1 MKLRSCV
8 ILLCVTALVADEE
21 WLEINTP
28 QGPVRGR
35 KYPGK
40 ELFAFYNIPYATA
53 PTGVHKFKAPLPP
66 PQWKEP
72 YDAVEMAFVCPQ
84 NSQVLKEFLPNKVLM
99 NENCLTAN
107 VFVPKT
113 DKEKLS
119 VVVYIHGGGFMIGY
133 GNRNKA
139 TQLMIKRDFIMVT
152 FNYRLGVH
160 GFLCLGTEDVPG
172 NAGMK
177 DQVAAL
183 QWVKNNIAS
192 FGGNPKDVTLAGSSS
207 GAASVELLML
217 SNLTDGLFHR
227 VIPESGGSLAAYAVQ
242 RDPLEI
248 ARYHARKL
256 NFTNYHSLYDLEEFY
271 KTKPLKLLNSIT
283 HFDRTD
289 STFLFSPCV
298 ETEISAGH
306 VAFLSESPLKILEK
320 GKYKKLPM
328 LYGFTRMEGM
338 LRIDYFNIWKHKMY
352 ERFSDF
358 LPADLKFYSEEEK
371 REVARAIKNFY
382 FRSRPVGDDNVL
394 GYVDFFTDVMVAYP
408 ILRAVQLHAKAGHK
422 HIYLYE
428 YAYPSEDFVPHTNL
442 RSTDHCAQS
451 KAWLDNYNGKSEV
464 YENRN
469 YQYIRK
475 LVREIWHNFMKTGK
489 PVRPGSLMPAWPPA
503 GPDRSPHMLI
513 GPNMELLGPLL
524 EKMTKFWDQIYKLN
538 YRDSSPSP
546 PLKFRSAS
554 GYIQNKRF

>member
-1 MKLRSCV
+1 MKIRSCV
-8 ILLCVTALVADEE
+8 VLLCVTALLAEEE

-66 PQWKEP
+66 PNWTEP
-72 YDAVEMAFVCPQ
+72 YDAVEMNFVCPQ
-84 NSQVLKEFLPNKVLM
+84 NEQILKEFMPEKVLM
-99 NENCLTAN
+99 NENCLVAN
-107 VFVPKT
+107 VFVPRT
-113 DKEKLS
+113 AEENLS
-119 VVVYIHGGGFMIGY
+119 VIVYIHGGAFLIGY

-160 GFLCLGTEDVPG
+160 GFLCLGTEDIPG

-183 QWVKNNIAS
+183 RWVKKNIAS

-207 GAASVELLML
+207 GAASIELLML
-217 SNLTDGLFHR
+217 SKMAEGLFHR
-227 VIPESGGSLAAYAVQ
+227 IIPESGGSLAAYVVQ

-248 ARYHARKL
+248 ARYHAKKL
-256 NFTNYHSLYDLEEFY
+256 NFHNTHSLFDLEEFY
-271 KTKPLKLLNSIT
+271 KKKSLQFLTSIS
-283 HFDRTD
+283 HFNRTD

-298 ETEISAGH
+298 ETEIGRGH
-306 VAFLSESPLKILEK
+306 EPFLSESPIKILEA

-338 LRIDYFNIWKHKMY
+338 LRIGYFDIWKHKMY
-352 ERFSDF
+352 QKFSDF
-358 LPADLKFYSEEEK
+358 LPADLKFYSEEE
-371 REVARAIKNFY
+371 RMEIARAIKNFY
-382 FRSRPVGDDNVL
+382 FRNRPVGDDNVL
-394 GYVDFFTDVMVAYP
+394 GYIDFFTDLMVAYP
-408 ILRAVQLHAKAGHK
+408 ILRAVQLHVKAGHK
-422 HIYLYE
+422 QIYLYE
-428 YAYPSEDFVPHTNL
+428 YSYPSEDKVPHTNL

-451 KAWLDNYNGKSEV
+451 RAWLDNYDGKTEI
-464 YENRN
+464 YEDRN

-489 PVRPGSLMPAWPPA
+489 PVPPGSPMPPWPPV
-503 GPDRSPHMLI
+503 GPDRSPHMVI
-513 GPNMELLGPLL
+513 GPGMDLRGKLL
-524 EKMTKFWDQIYKLN
+524 ERITNFWDKIYQSH
-538 YRDSSPSP
+538 YRDAIRSP
-546 PLKFRSAS
+546 PLKFRSSS
-554 GYIQNKRF
+554 GYIQNKKF